1 MSYLKTIVCFANSRK
16 TSGRCVAGKEVHESG
31 AGAWVRPVSDRPN
44 HEVSEEE
51 RRYKDGGDPQL
62 LDIIKVPCT
71 RHDPVSHQHENHVI
85 DPNYYWSKEG
95 RVAWGAIHVWVDHP
109 ANLWGVGEGSY
120 AGLNNRVAVGQED
133 GVSLYLVAVERMQL
147 IVGPKAP
154 QYSSKRS
161 VQGEFAYNGTTYRM
175 DVTDPVIER
184 NYLAQA
190 DGHYEIMQPVLCV
203 SLGDPHQATGATQSY
218 FYKLIAA
225 VLYRERFS

>member
-16 TSGRCVAGKEVHESG
+16 TSGRCVAGKEWHESG
-31 AGAWVRPVSDRPN
+31 AGEWVRPVSGRPS

-62 LDIIKVPCT
+62 LDIIKVPCA

-85 DPNYYWSKEG
+85 DPNYYWSREG
-95 RVAWGAIHVWVDHP
+95 RLAWADIQAWADHP
-109 ANLWGVGEGSY
+109 PNLWGVGEGSY
-120 AGLNNRVAVGQED
+120 AGLNNRVAVGQEN
-133 GVSLYLVAVERMQL
+133 GASLYLVAVERMQL

-154 QYSSKRS
+154 QYSAKRS
-161 VQGEFAYNGTTYRM
+161 VQGEFAYNGTTYRL
-175 DVTDPVIER
+175 DVTDPIIER

-203 SLGDPHQATGATQSY
+203 SLGDPHLATGAAQSY